1 MVLVTGGSG
10 LLGTH
15 LILHLHG
22 LGILPRA
29 IYRQSIPPG
38 LQHLAQWVQADLLD
52 VVDLQAAMLGVT
64 QVYHC
69 AGMVSFVGSQKE
81 ALFKVNVDGTA
92 NVVNA
97 ALSAQVE
104 KLVHVSSV
112 AALGRIRPGAL
123 IDEGMQWTPETSN
136 SEYGRTKYLGEMEV
150 WRGIGEGLNA
160 VIVNPSIIFGEH
172 GHWDMGS
179 MRMFKTVQSGFPWYS
194 TGITGFVDAND
205 VALAMTEL
213 MNSAVTGQRF
223 VVSGDNAVYRDVFF
237 MVADGF
243 CVQRP
248 SKMVTP
254 FVAAMVWR
262 LAALASFFTQK
273 APFITKETA
282 RTSLAEARFSHAKL
296 LTALPGFQFTPLPQ
310 TIKRICNHYRLRYN
324 LPA

>member
-1 MVLVTGGSG
+1 
-10 LLGTH
+10 
-15 LILHLHG
+15 
-22 LGILPRA
+22 
-29 IYRQSIPPG
+29 
-38 LQHLAQWVQADLLD
+38 
-52 VVDLQAAMLGVT
+52 LQAAMLGVT

-81 ALFKVNVDGTA
+81 ALFKVNVEGTA

-172 GHWDMGS
+172 GHWEMGS

-205 VALAMTEL
+205 VVLTMTEL

-243 CVQRP
+243 GVQRP

-282 RTSLAEARFSHAKL
+282 RTSLAEARFSHSKL